1 MRPAVRLNVF
11 VPRSPLVY
19 AAPGACTGLSGSSA
33 KLNECCTMA
42 GPSGGRSNGQNP
54 TQDQLARFFE
64 LSVTLVA
71 DDVLV
76 MPIGLRVRPNAI
88 SVEPRAHRFRHT
100 LATALLEKGWT
111 TEDVAIALGSTP
123 DIMRRHYAQ
132 WTTERQERIWS
143 LAQDVWSGEFWQ
155 AQKIRFNC

>member
-19 AAPGACTGLSGSSA
+19 TAPGACAGLSGSSG

-42 GPSGGRSNGQNP
+42 GPSGGRSNGRNT

-76 MPIGLRVRPNAI
+76 RPVGLRVSPNAI
-88 SVEPRAHRFRHT
+88 SAEPRAHRFRHT
-100 LATALLEKGWT
+100 LATALPEKGWT
-111 TEDVAIALGSTP
+111 TED
-123 DIMRRHYAQ
+123 
-132 WTTERQERIWS
+132 
-143 LAQDVWSGEFWQ
+143 
-155 AQKIRFNC
+155 